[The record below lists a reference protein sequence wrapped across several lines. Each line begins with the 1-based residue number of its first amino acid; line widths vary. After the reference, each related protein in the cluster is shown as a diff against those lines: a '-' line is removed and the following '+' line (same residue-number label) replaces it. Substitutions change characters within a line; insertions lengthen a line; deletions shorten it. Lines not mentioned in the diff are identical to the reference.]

1 CSVTPL
7 IYTRLLINTS
17 LAELL
22 GSRIALL
29 AAEQLSAAAPP
40 AAAAV
45 GPRHLDPDSKAAVAA
60 ALSKIVTK
68 QKGTPAEGKL
78 SNADLV
84 ALAGA
89 HAVAVC
95 GGPVMDV
102 PVGRVDAAG
111 PDPGG
116 KGFGDPV
123 TFDNAYYTA
132 LLAKPWLKPNDSMAA
147 MIVCSGLPS
156 DHALPDDPECL
167 KFIQAYAD
175 DQQLFF
181 RDFAAA
187 YMQLTSL
194 GAAWA

>member
-1 CSVTPL
+1 MQAPKTLRQALVQLPGSALVA
-7 IYTRLLINTS
+7 S
-17 LAELL
+17 LA
-22 GSRIALL
+22 ALL

-68 QKGTPAEGKL
+68 QKAPVMLRLAYHDAATFSAAAGDGGPNASIQFELDRPENSGLKRGWKLIEQGTPAEGKL

-111 PDPGG
+111 PDPGCAG
-116 KGFGDPV
+116 EAV
-123 TFDNAYYTA
+123 
-132 LLAKPWLKPNDSMAA
+132 
-147 MIVCSGLPS
+147 SG
-156 DHALPDDPECL
+156 
-167 KFIQAYAD
+167 
-175 DQQLFF
+175 
-181 RDFAAA
+181 
-187 YMQLTSL
+187 
-194 GAAWA
+194 